1 MRSEVKYIIT
11 LKARRFDE
19 LRRQFVSVRNKG
31 VGEPRRVVSG
41 SCRVAGMALT
51 PDRIPR
57 WLPYCKRKVMEN
69 GSNYAVRLAC
79 FPKAQNHIRFCAEC
93 GEQVSVVNKAE
104 DSRPGRAVAISP
116 VNT

>member
-1 MRSEVKYIIT
+1 
-11 LKARRFDE
+11 
-19 LRRQFVSVRNKG
+19 
-31 VGEPRRVVSG
+31 
-41 SCRVAGMALT
+41 
-51 PDRIPR
+51 
-57 WLPYCKRKVMEN
+57 MEN